1 MNGVSISTNYA
12 ATAAANNLALSNSML
27 QRSLNRLSSGSRLVR
42 PSDDAGGTA
51 VSMRLEAL
59 AKRSGSAATNINNGV
74 SLLQNQ
80 EGALKTGGKILQ
92 RMAELHSLWNDY
104 TKNDD
109 DRGLYDI
116 EFKALQNQLM
126 SLTQEK
132 FNDVKIFGKNS
143 TEIVTT
149 AVGDRTL
156 TISAKGPGE
165 TGIKGVAFAS
175 LTGGAAPAALPIN
188 GTITIN
194 GVSIS
199 VAGLS
204 RLEDIVNKINSVRA
218 NVTASTVDGGTKLK
232 LVNNFYPR
240 TDAEYDAGVVV
251 SGSDEIGTARG
262 KVDALLK
269 LDAASTPT
277 KTLGVKGLES
287 RDGVS
292 MLLKATGLG
301 DLTCDGGGDLNR
313 VITRSQND
321 FAAYR
326 AANGAEQNGLGFAA
340 ELLVVNKANLES
352 ATGRINDVDVA
363 QESTQLAK
371 WTTLTQAGT
380 AMLAQANQATALVLK
395 LVGG

>member
-1 MNGVSISTNYA
+1 MSGVSISTNYA

-59 AKRSGSAATNINNGV
+59 AKRSGSAATNINNGI

-80 EGALKTGGKILQ
+80 EGALKIGGKILQ

-109 DRGLYDI
+109 DRGLYNI
-116 EFKALQNQLM
+116 EFKALQNQML

-132 FNDVKIFGKNS
+132 FNGVKIFGKAS

-149 AVGDRTL
+149 AVGDQTL
-156 TISAKGPGE
+156 TISAKGPGG
-165 TGIKGVAFAS
+165 TGDKGVAYAS
-175 LTGGAAPAALPIN
+175 LVAGAAPAALPIN
-188 GTITIN
+188 GTITVN
-194 GVSIS
+194 GVAIS

-204 RLEDIVNKINSVRA
+204 KLEDIVSKINSVRA
-218 NVTASTVDGGTKLK
+218 NATASIDGGKLK

-240 TDAEYDAGVVV
+240 TDAEYDAGVSV
-251 SGSDEIGTARG
+251 SGSDEIGTTRG
-262 KVDALLK
+262 NTLALLK
-269 LDAASTPT
+269 LDAGSTPT
-277 KTLGVKGLES
+277 KTLGAKGLES

-292 MLLKATGLG
+292 LLLKATGLA

-313 VITRSQND
+313 VITRAQDD

-340 ELLVVNKANLES
+340 ELLVVNKANLEA
-352 ATGRINDVDVA
+352 ATGRIVDVDVA